1 MEEQHRR
8 MKQAIEENDTTL
20 MISLIQQNNSVKNSY
35 IVTNKI
41 QIQILIFTNNYLID
55 SIFDLAFAF
64 FKHN

>member
-41 QIQILIFTNNYLID
+41 QILIFTNYLID